1 VERANLALVELAQVL
16 FLIGHLQLLL
26 GQADIMLAA
35 AVAVF
40 HLMRAHFVVWVALA
54 VAVLVQ

>member
-1 VERANLALVELAQVL
+1 
-16 FLIGHLQLLL
+16 
-26 GQADIMLAA
+26 MLAA

-54 VAVLVQ
+54 VAVMVQ